1 MPHPPPARFESLFPR
16 LEARVESYGV
26 DVDLLDF
33 DPPFTG
39 DLTGDQVLIDPDEP
53 AESKCFLVLHLFGH
67 LVQWNL
73 HPDLLDEIGVTEVP
87 VDEAKIAA
95 VERYEREACRY
106 GAALLAAE
114 TAGAPDAEALARWYA
129 DYAACDLAYLA
140 HYYRT
145 GEKRPFRSFWEEGRG
160 TVEPLPVPGFTP
172 RRFREGRR
180 GVVL

>member
-1 MPHPPPARFESLFPR
+1 MPYPPPVRFEALFPR

-39 DLTGDQVLIDPDEP
+39 DLTGDQVLIDPDES

-73 HPDLLDEIGVTEVP
+73 HPDLIDEIGVTAVP
-87 VDEAKIAA
+87 VGEEKIAA
-95 VERYEREACRY
+95 VERYELEACRY
-106 GAALLAAE
+106 GAGLLAK
-114 TAGAPDAEALARWYA
+114 EADGEDFAQWFA

-145 GEKRPFRSFWEEGRG
+145 AEKRPFEEFWQEGSG
-160 TVEPLPVPGFTP
+160 AVEPLAVPEFTP
-172 RRFREGRR
+172 KRFRDGRA